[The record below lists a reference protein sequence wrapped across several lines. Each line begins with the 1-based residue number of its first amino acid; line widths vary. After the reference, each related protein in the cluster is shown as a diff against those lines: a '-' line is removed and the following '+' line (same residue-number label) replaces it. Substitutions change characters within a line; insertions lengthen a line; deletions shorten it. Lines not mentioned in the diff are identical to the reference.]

1 MPSIAFIIIIAT
13 FILLMA
19 IILMHAVIIRFTNNT
34 SYLVSLVSVF
44 VVFFVLITV
53 YFLAPSDIEITN
65 TKEVNAS
72 VTSQGNMLI
81 FTTEDSDKILFE
93 NSNTLS
99 ISIPSDKLVK
109 LEKQTYNQ
117 YINIG
122 NWHIPLFYNIN
133 KYIIKLE

>member
-13 FILLMA
+13 FIILMA

-34 SYLVSLVSVF
+34 SYLVSLGLIF
-44 VVFFVLITV
+44 VVFFVLITA
-53 YFLAPSDIEITN
+53 YISAPLDIEITN

-72 VTSQGNMLI
+72 VTSQDNTLI
-81 FTTEDSDKILFE
+81 FTTEDSDEILFE
-93 NSNTLS
+93 NSKAISL
-99 ISIPSDKLVK
+99 SIPSDKLVK